1 MSAALPATNSLPSV
15 RISHLQCG
23 VCWSG
28 FSGSMPSLHCPAQV
42 QSQPWG
48 HAVRLLS
55 AVPAKAHLHQRW
67 WWHKSEQGLTHAGV
81 PYCCSLLAS
90 FTSSKRSGFACQMDQ
105 WICSIHT
112 SIHFMRNNN
121 KNILLHKGNWVNSF
135 VLWSAFPSPF
145 SPLSTDFNK
154 FPQLKKTA
162 PTDRKIN
169 QFLCNCFKWG
179 QPMKMLVPTC
189 VVGFL
194 HQQTSFYLAG
204 RTYSKGLT
212 CAGTR
217 GRNESQL
224 FNTHEVPCPKE
235 CLCFSPLPVSRSL
248 SQDLIVFSYNAFE
261 KSLLKLWLLLK
272 LIRHEP
278 WPDEQGQFHNCYSS
292 LKH

>member
-1 MSAALPATNSLPSV
+1 
-15 RISHLQCG
+15 
-23 VCWSG
+23 
-28 FSGSMPSLHCPAQV
+28 
-42 QSQPWG
+42 
-48 HAVRLLS
+48 
-55 AVPAKAHLHQRW
+55 
-67 WWHKSEQGLTHAGV
+67 
-81 PYCCSLLAS
+81 
-90 FTSSKRSGFACQMDQ
+90 
-105 WICSIHT
+105 
-112 SIHFMRNNN
+112 
-121 KNILLHKGNWVNSF
+121 
-135 VLWSAFPSPF
+135 
-145 SPLSTDFNK
+145 
-154 FPQLKKTA
+154 
-162 PTDRKIN
+162 
-169 QFLCNCFKWG
+169 
-179 QPMKMLVPTC
+179 MKMLVPTC

-248 SQDLIVFSYNAFE
+248 SQDLIVFTYNAFE
-261 KSLLKLWLLLK
+261 KSLLKLRLLLK